1 MKKKVFW
8 RKDDS
13 GEEYHLRF
21 VISDPDAENRVMVVN
36 MTTIRRTGREDL
48 SCVLVPGD
56 HLCVIDKSYI
66 PYHLSLDLDCIK
78 LLQEKFKAEI
88 RMEDDASEETLI
100 KIQAGARKTN
110 TNRLPERFKRF
121 FDYF

>member
-13 GEEYHLRF
+13 GKDYHLRF
-21 VISDPDAENRVMVVN
+21 VISSPDAENRVMVVN
-36 MTTIRRTGREDL
+36 MTTIRRNGREDL

-56 HLCVIDKSYI
+56 HPCVINKSYI
-66 PYHLSLDLDCIK
+66 RYDAPLDLDCIK

-88 RMEDDASEETLI
+88 RMEEDAPEETLI
-100 KIQAGARKTN
+100 KIQAGARKSD
-110 TNRLPERFKRF
+110 RLPEMFKRF

>member
-13 GEEYHLRF
+13 GKDYHLRF
-21 VISDPDAENRVMVVN
+21 VISGPDAENRVMVVN
-36 MTTIRRTGREDL
+36 MTTIRRNGREDL

-56 HLCVIDKSYI
+56 HPCVINKSYI
-66 PYHLSLDLDCIK
+66 PYNLSLDLDYIK
-78 LLQEKFKAEI
+78 LIQEKFKAEI
-88 RMEDDASEETLI
+88 QIEEDASEETLL
-100 KIQAGARKTN
+100 KIQAGARK